1 MPRPAPIHRVH
12 ALALP
17 RPASAGAAEW
27 WVAAAAVALLL
38 AALLGP

>member
-1 MPRPAPIHRVH
+1 MQRPARIHRAQ

-17 RPASAGAAEW
+17 RPASAALAEW

>member
-1 MPRPAPIHRVH
+1 MQRPARPHRVH

-17 RPASAGAAEW
+17 RPSGDAVAEW

-38 AALLGP
+38 TALLTP